1 MKRLALILVIT
12 LACGVTSYAQLHL
25 KSGDVFIC
33 QFTNLSNPDTR
44 SGPPARGQFASYGT
58 LQPASEFRCEI
69 FENNI
74 ADPVLCS
81 GSISDPRTNVYIGE
95 CQSIGA
101 WKDFQGVVRLT
112 MLQGTAEIK
121 FLYFGAV
128 ISNSFRSYDGYLV
141 YSAYAVFPPVPT
153 HTLTVSNS

>member
-81 GSISDPRTNVYIGE
+81 GVFPIRGPTSISASAKASEHGKIFRA
-95 CQSIGA
+95 S
-101 WKDFQGVVRLT
+101 
-112 MLQGTAEIK
+112 
-121 FLYFGAV
+121 FGLPCY
-128 ISNSFRSYDGYLV
+128 REQRR
-141 YSAYAVFPPVPT
+141 
-153 HTLTVSNS
+153 